1 MTELK
6 GYKIYLTDDD
16 GRMTIYT
23 TGIATLSSS
32 DEEHSI
38 NLIVGKEY
46 TVVVHSENSVGFS
59 QAVSTSFGKFNLVQV
74 TDLQCHKM
82 L

>member
-1 MTELK
+1 MTEVK
-6 GYKIYLTDDD
+6 RYKVYLTDDD
-16 GRMTIYT
+16 GRMTSYT

-59 QAVSTSFGKFNLVQV
+59 
-74 TDLQCHKM
+74 
-82 L
+82 